1 MQFSYKANVERYL
14 EEHNLVKS
22 EDTINTII
30 GSFLQ
35 ANEYFKASKSAN
47 LQISPLL
54 LYYGATN
61 LLLGLTSLMTGKRPR
76 NKKSWHDSNRFYNKY
91 IYRRG

>member
-1 MQFSYKANVERYL
+1 MPNKQIFTENPENDLWQELMQFSYKANVERYL

-35 ANEYFKASKSAN
+35 ANEYFKASKTVN

-54 LYYGATN
+54 LYYGSTN
-61 LLLGLTSLMTGKRPR
+61 LLLGLCSL
-76 NKKSWHDSNRFYNKY
+76 KKVLDQK
-91 IYRRG
+91 

>member
-1 MQFSYKANVERYL
+1 MPNKQIFTENPENDLWQELMQFSYKANVERYL

-35 ANEYFKASKSAN
+35 ANEYFDA
-47 LQISPLL
+47 P
-54 LYYGATN
+54 
-61 LLLGLTSLMTGKRPR
+61 RPYQMKE
-76 NKKSWHDSNRFYNKY
+76 NITVPGNS
-91 IYRRG
+91 

>member
-30 GSFLQ
+30 GSFLR
-35 ANEYFKASKSAN
+35 KR
-47 LQISPLL
+47 QI
-54 LYYGATN
+54 
-61 LLLGLTSLMTGKRPR
+61 K
-76 NKKSWHDSNRFYNKY
+76 
-91 IYRRG
+91 